1 MMEKIQKTSQQM
13 VDWIYRKKGTDWFLF
28 YSLAN

>member
-13 VDWIYRKKGTDWFLF
+13 VDWIYRKKEPIGSFF